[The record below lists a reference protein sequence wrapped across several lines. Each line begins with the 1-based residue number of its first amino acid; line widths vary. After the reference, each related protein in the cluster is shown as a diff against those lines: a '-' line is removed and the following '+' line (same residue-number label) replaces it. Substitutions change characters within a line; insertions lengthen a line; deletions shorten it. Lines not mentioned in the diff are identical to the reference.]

1 MNWKKLAEALDNA
14 RHRVRLKRWDRE
26 HAWGRR
32 AEDLAH
38 RYLEREGFTVV
49 SRNYRRRG
57 GHGELDLVAWEG
69 DVLVFV
75 EVKARTSEQVNSAE
89 SAVDAH
95 KREHLLLTASEYL
108 RRARLPWEQARFD
121 IVSVVAGDKPVIRHI
136 RDAFQSRRLKP
147 N

>member
-1 MNWKKLAEALDNA
+1 MNWKRLAEVLDSA
-14 RHRVRLKRWDRE
+14 RHRVRLRRWDRE

-38 RYLEREGFTVV
+38 RYLERNGFVVV
-49 SRNYRRRG
+49 SRNYSRRG
-57 GHGELDLVAWEG
+57 GGGELDLVAWEG
-69 DVLVFV
+69 ETLVFV
-75 EVKARTSEQVNSAE
+75 EVKARTGEQINSAE

-108 RRARLPWEQARFD
+108 RRARIPWERARFD
-121 IVSVVAGDKPVIRHI
+121 IVSVVAGDLPEIRHI
-136 RDAFQSRRLKP
+136 RSAFQTRKTKP